1 MRKIYT
7 LFIILFISALSAF
20 GQDSYYVSSSGG
32 LNLRKGPGAN
42 YATINS
48 IPQGSKIEVLDQ
60 NNEEWWKVKYNNQ
73 EGYVAAKFLS
83 EEKPSN
89 SAENKPNNNSN
100 SNNNSNKSNSNNNSN
115 TKSNSPSSNNSKRSA
130 STNHNYNYGIG
141 LRAGD
146 PAGLTLIKYLP
157 NAKGLEVNIGRTAFY
172 GYDFK
177 RHFEWNDNF
186 NDYKYV
192 NARFK
197 SALGVQLHYLSFQNI
212 NGLDGLQ
219 WYYGLGGQVRAFSV
233 EYLYDYK
240 VYYGNGAGDYK
251 WERRWDVAREID
263 FGIDGTVGLNY
274 HFPTVPISLFT
285 DVTLFGEIYNNPFR
299 FWFQGGLGARYNF

>member
-7 LFIILFISALSAF
+7 LFIILFISTLSAF
-20 GQDSYYVSSSGG
+20 AQDSYYVSSSGG

-42 YATINS
+42 HATISS
-48 IPQGSKIEVLDQ
+48 IPQGSRIEVLEQ
-60 NNEEWWKVKYNNQ
+60 SNEEWWRVKFNKQ
-73 EGYVAAKFLS
+73 EGFVAAKYLS
-83 EEKPSN
+83 EDKPSN
-89 SAENKPNNNSN
+89 SGNNKPASNNSSHSTN
-100 SNNNSNKSNSNNNSN
+100 QKTNTTSSNKSN
-115 TKSNSPSSNNSKRSA
+115 RSQTA
-130 STNHNYNYGIG
+130 NHSFNYGIG

-177 RHFEWNDNF
+177 RHFEWNDDF

-197 SALGVQLHYLSFQNI
+197 SALGIQVHYLSFQNI
-212 NGLDGLQ
+212 KDLNGLQ
-219 WYYGLGGQVRAFSV
+219 WYYGIGGQVRAFSV
-233 EYLYDYK
+233 DYLYDYK
-240 VYYGNGAGDYK
+240 VYYGNGAGDFK
-251 WERRWDVAREID
+251 WERRWDVSREID
-263 FGIDGTVGLNY
+263 FGIDGTIGLNY

-285 DVTLFGEIYNNPFR
+285 DLTLFGEIYNNPFR